1 MKYLVTGTL
10 VTAGIVLGSV
20 LGVRFAMEGDTSLAW
35 TALGLGVLGW
45 FVLIVCLWLYA
56 RSEADDAAV
65 VYSPTL
71 PHSPA
76 DGRARAQD
84 RPWLTD
90 PRLDADGYPGRGRA
104 RAQDRPWLT
113 DPQPARTGAHHV
125 PADGRARVRDR
136 PWSTDPQPAR
146 TGAHDTSAHGRA
158 RAQDRQGLKDPRPA
172 RTSPYEAPAARFP
185 RLPDPPARGR
195 VSGQERAWRRD
206 PQPVDRL
213 RPVGK

>member
-1 MKYLVTGTL
+1 MRYLVTGTL

-20 LGVRFAMEGDTSLAW
+20 LGVRFAMEGAMSLAW

-56 RSEADDAAV
+56 RSDAGDGPV
-65 VYSPTL
+65 VYSPML

-76 DGRARAQD
+76 S
-84 RPWLTD
+84 
-90 PRLDADGYPGRGRA
+90 GRA

-113 DPQPARTGAHHV
+113 DPQPARTGAHDA
-125 PADGRARVRDR
+125 PANGRARAQDR
-136 PWSTDPQPAR
+136 PSLKDPQPAR
-146 TGAHDTSAHGRA
+146 TG
-158 RAQDRQGLKDPRPA
+158 
-172 RTSPYEAPAARFP
+172 PYEAPAARFP

-195 VSGQERAWRRD
+195 VRGQERAWRRD